1 MSNDYLKGNLLRHTR
16 AEGYYRRD
24 ASMGNVDGAW
34 KTFVSMVQEPRNM
47 YNQGSS
53 VDHAVR
59 TIDPVQDSGNK
70 IEEVLKA
77 YGRYQGNR
85 KGKPMSFSK
94 FFQLYAP
101 ENFAVGGRVGFADG
115 PKDPK
120 MNRRT
125 FMKVMGGLTSI
136 PILGKFIK
144 PAAKVAESAAP
155 VIQKTVEAAPT
166 HFWNLVAKIKT
177 FGDDITQFGAL
188 AERQSVKKYKDY
200 ELTEDMATGQIDIQ
214 RTKILEDTD
223 YYGAPLGEEAYMSY
237 RPGEQIF
244 QETANG
250 KTKIIKSEP
259 DYQEGTTY
267 LRNDGPE
274 TGNVLDEMSGLS
286 DDIFEE
292 AGVPVPEK
300 IRKK

>member
-1 MSNDYLKGNLLRHTR
+1 MTQKLFL
-16 AEGYYRRD
+16 
-24 ASMGNVDGAW
+24 
-34 KTFVSMVQEPRNM
+34 VSWAANGGLISRQGF
-47 YNQGSS
+47 NQGSS
-53 VDHAVR
+53 LDNAVR
-59 TIDPVQDSGNK
+59 TVNPEQDSFKKLSNVLGAYKRYRRGEKNPK
-70 IEEVLKA
+70 I
-77 YGRYQGNR
+77 
-85 KGKPMSFSK
+85 SFSK
-94 FFQLYAP
+94 FFELYAT
-101 ENFAVGGRVGFADG
+101 ENFATGGRVGFAEGGD

-125 FMKVMGGLTSI
+125 FMKVMGGLASI
-136 PILGKFIK
+136 PLLGKFIK

-188 AERQSVKKYKDY
+188 AERQSVKKYKDF
-200 ELTEDMATGQIDIQ
+200 ELTEDMATGQIEIQ
-214 RTKILEDTD
+214 RVKVAEDMD
-223 YYGAPLGEEAYMSY
+223 YYGSPVTEESYMSY

-267 LRNDGPE
+267 IRNDGPE

-292 AGVPVPEK
+292 AGVPVPEA